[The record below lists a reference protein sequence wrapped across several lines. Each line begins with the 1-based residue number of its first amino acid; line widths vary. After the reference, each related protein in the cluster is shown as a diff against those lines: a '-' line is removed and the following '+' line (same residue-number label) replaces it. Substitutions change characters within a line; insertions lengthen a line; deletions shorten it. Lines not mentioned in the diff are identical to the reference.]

1 MKITNQTQRLIKV
14 GTVIV
19 LPNDTVE
26 VDATLEQY
34 PALADLAKKGDIS
47 VKGAKATTKETTKE
61 TSKEDTKEE
70 TKETTKG
77 AKKSD
82 KKDEEKDTEEGK

>member
-14 GTVIV
+14 GTVCV
-19 LPNDTVE
+19 LPNSTVE

-47 VKGAKATTKETTKE
+47 VKGAKANTKE
-61 TSKEDTKEE
+61 TSN
-70 TKETTKG
+70 G
-77 AKKSD
+77 SKKSD